1 MSLKFFNRSWK
12 RLLLTAFCV
21 CVSADHGPTV
31 ARQEQNSAEGRGRV
45 DWIFVLD
52 TSASM
57 RDAGGARD
65 IFDEVK
71 RALEKFI
78 NAAEQ
83 GDSVTFYTFDRDT
96 TPRPTVR
103 IMDETDRRDLRSTL
117 RGLDANGD
125 RTYTGKAVH
134 DALERALEL
143 GERGKAEHR
152 RPSIVLLTD
161 GVEDVRGIPNP
172 VSIPSN
178 VQRIPGEPYI
188 FYVSLG
194 TELDSRLEEFVRGQG
209 GKVIRAPDEE
219 KIQQLVDAIRQP
231 LEQPTPTPIPTP
243 TPTPVQVNISVEP
256 INLDFGEVKPG
267 KQTRGETLNLSSNVD
282 IVVQLSLEDRPPGI
296 NLAEPS
302 APIALKAGQPT
313 PVEVLMNVADDAAD
327 GARTF
332 LLTSDVRDDVGSLP
346 SDAVIKRGR
355 AEGRLAVMHVSLLRT
370 LSWWVAVI
378 LLVSV
383 VALTAYCVYA
393 GTTPWRLYGWII
405 GRRLLEG
412 ELEMLRPRPAQPE
425 QAYIDLGRLNSRR
438 VVLSKF
444 VPDGAARDADAELEA
459 AYAKGVKS
467 VRLRRTQGG
476 VRVNGAE
483 VAFADLYDGD
493 TVELGDARLRFNW
506 IYGQRRDETGDGIN

>member
-21 CVSADHGPTV
+21 CVSASHGPTV
-31 ARQEQNSAEGRGRV
+31 ARQEQNSAENRGRV

-57 RDAGGARD
+57 RGAGGASD

-71 RALEKFI
+71 TALEEFI

-103 IMDETDRRDLRSTL
+103 ITDEADRRDLRRILQS
-117 RGLDANGD
+117 LDANGD
-125 RTYTGKAVH
+125 RTYTGKAVR
-134 DALERALEL
+134 DALDRAREL

-178 VQRIPGEPYI
+178 VQRIPGAPYI

-194 TELDSRLEEFVRGQG
+194 KEHDTQLDNLVRELDGQ
-209 GKVIRAPDEE
+209 VIRAPSEE
-219 KIQQLVDAIRQP
+219 KIRELARIIRQP
-231 LEQPTPTPIPTP
+231 LEQPTPTP

-256 INLDFGEVKPG
+256 INLDFGEVEPG
-267 KQTRGETLNLSSNVD
+267 EQTRGKTLNLSSNVD

-302 APIALKAGQPT
+302 APITLKAGQPT
-313 PVEVLMNVADDAAD
+313 SVEVSMNVNDDAAD

-332 LLTSDVRDDVGSLP
+332 LLTSDVRDDMGSLP
-346 SDAVIKRGR
+346 SDAVIQRGR
-355 AEGRLAVMHVSLLRT
+355 AEGRLVVRHVSLLRT
-370 LSWWVAVI
+370 LIWWAAVI
-378 LLVSV
+378 LLVFV

-393 GTTPWRLYGWII
+393 GTTPWALPGKFAA
-405 GRRLLEG
+405 RRLLEG
-412 ELEMLRPRPAQPE
+412 ELEVLRPKPAQPE

-438 VVLSKF
+438 VVLSQF
-444 VPDGAARDADAELEA
+444 VPDGAARDADAELET
-459 AYAKGVKS
+459 AYARGVKS
-467 VRLRRTQGG
+467 MRLRRTHGG

>member
-1 MSLKFFNRSWK
+1 MSLKYFKRSWK
-12 RLLLTAFCV
+12 RLLLTAFCI
-21 CVSADHGPTV
+21 CVSAAHGPTV
-31 ARQEQNSAEGRGRV
+31 ARQEQDGAVNRGRV

-57 RDAGGARD
+57 RGAGGASD

-71 RALEKFI
+71 RALEDFI

-103 IMDETDRRDLRSTL
+103 ISDDTDRRDLRNTL

-125 RTYTGKAVH
+125 RTYTGKAVR
-134 DALERALEL
+134 DALERAREL
-143 GERGKAEHR
+143 WERGEAEHR

-161 GVEDVRGIPNP
+161 GIEDVRGIPNP

-178 VQRIPGEPYI
+178 VQRIPGAPYI

-194 TELDSRLEEFVRGQG
+194 KEHDSRLEEFVKGQG
-209 GKVIRAPDEE
+209 GKVLRATDEE
-219 KIQQLVDAIRQP
+219 KIQQLVNAIRQP
-231 LEQPTPTPIPTP
+231 LEQPTPTP

-256 INLDFGEVKPG
+256 INLDFGEVEPG
-267 KQTRGETLNLSSNVD
+267 KQTRSATLNLSSNAD

-302 APIALKAGQPT
+302 APIELKAGQPT
-313 PVEVLMNVADDAAD
+313 SVEVLMNVTDDAAD

-332 LLTSDVRDDVGSLP
+332 LLTSDVRDDMGSLP

-355 AEGRLAVMHVSLLRT
+355 AEGRLVVRHVSLLRT
-370 LSWWVAVI
+370 LGWWFAVI
-378 LLVSV
+378 LFVSL

-393 GTTPWRLYGWII
+393 GTTPWGLRSWLAA
-405 GRRLLEG
+405 RRLLEG
-412 ELEMLRPRPAQPE
+412 ELEVLRPRPAQPE
-425 QAYIDLGRLNSRR
+425 QAFIDLGRLNSRR
-438 VVLSKF
+438 VALSQF
-444 VPDGAARDADAELEA
+444 VPDGAARDDDAELET

-506 IYGQRRDETGDGIN
+506 LYGQRRDETGDDIN